1 MSESKKEADETPKS
15 AIQFTRDENFVTD
28 YANNS
33 VLESSN
39 WDLKITFGHL
49 DQSLGPNQVLQT
61 TAITL
66 PWAQAKVLHYF
77 LTLHLIS
84 HEAEIGRI
92 VIPSGII
99 GELPKEAPAGTNK
112 EGFQKAL
119 KFNAEFMAENQE
131 AKPKRK

>member
-1 MSESKKEADETPKS
+1 MSEPKKEAEETPRS
-15 AIQFTRDENFVTD
+15 AIQFTRDENFVAD

-61 TAITL
+61 MAITL

-99 GELPKEAPAGTNK
+99 GELPKETPAGASK
-112 EGFQKAL
+112 EGFQKAV